1 MTKLFFG
8 IALCASLGASLF
20 AFDVQKDII
29 DRSRTYVGC
38 AYSIGGTQPPEFD
51 CSGFVGYIMRPFV
64 PGLPR
69 LSRDMADSGTP
80 IAKDALEPG
89 DLVFFATT
97 QVSGAISHVALYIGG
112 GSIIHAISDG
122 PERGVRVTPLGAR
135 YWQTHF
141 ASAVR
146 ILPSSAAKPADTVA
160 TPAAT
165 AKPAA
170 SGTKP
175 ATTTKPTANAKPAAT
190 VAKSTTTASKADA
203 SAATA
208 SADAN
213 APKTAPS
220 TATTNASP
228 DTAASAPSPWD
239 TWNGY
244 IRGDY
249 EQWKAQEQK
258 KLEAQEKA
266 YDKNR
271 EKSDFDEWKKA
282 NGE

>member
-1 MTKLFFG
+1 MTKRFLG
-8 IALCASLGASLF
+8 IALCAFLGASLF
-20 AFDVQKDII
+20 ALDVQKDII

-38 AYSIGGTQPPEFD
+38 AYSTGGTRPPEFD
-51 CSGFVGYIMRPFV
+51 CSGFVGYILRPFV

-97 QVSGAISHVALYIGG
+97 QVPGAISHVALYIGG

-122 PERGVRVTPLGAR
+122 PERGIHVTPLGAR

-146 ILPSSAAKPADTVA
+146 VLPPSASASGETASAAPAKTA
-160 TPAAT
+160 SAQSAAPAPKSAAT
-165 AKPAA
+165 TP
-170 SGTKP
+170 
-175 ATTTKPTANAKPAAT
+175 KPAAT
-190 VAKSTTTASKADA
+190 TAKSS
-203 SAATA
+203 ATA
-208 SADAN
+208 PKSGAA
-213 APKTAPS
+213 APKPATADTSPS
-220 TATTNASP
+220 PAKPAVP
-228 DTAASAPSPWD
+228 APKGAPETAASAPSPWD

-249 EQWKAQEQK
+249 EQWKAQEQR

-266 YDKNR
+266 YDKNK

>member
-146 ILPSSAAKPADTVA
+146 VLPASAAKPSSTVTQPTA
-160 TPAAT
+160 TGAKPNTTSTKPAANDKPAATSTKPAAT
-165 AKPAA
+165 A
-170 SGTKP
+170 
-175 ATTTKPTANAKPAAT
+175 
-190 VAKSTTTASKADA
+190 AKSDA
-203 SAATA
+203 SASTA

-213 APKTAPS
+213 ATKTAPS
-220 TATTNASP
+220 TATTPSSP
-228 DTAASAPSPWD
+228 DTASSAPSPWD

-266 YDKNR
+266 YDKNK
-271 EKSDFDEWKKA
+271 EKNDFNEWKKA

>member
-1 MTKLFFG
+1 MAKRFLVILICAFF
-8 IALCASLGASLF
+8 SASLF
-20 AFDVQKDII
+20 ALDVQKDII

-38 AYSIGGTQPPEFD
+38 AYSTGGTRPPEFD

-69 LSRDMADSGTP
+69 LSRDMADSGKP

-97 QVSGAISHVALYIGG
+97 QVPGAISHVALYIGG

-146 ILPSSAAKPADTVA
+146 ILPPSVAASSESAPVSPPAKPA
-160 TPAAT
+160 PE
-165 AKPAA
+165 P
-170 SGTKP
+170 
-175 ATTTKPTANAKPAAT
+175 
-190 VAKSTTTASKADA
+190 
-203 SAATA
+203 
-208 SADAN
+208 
-213 APKTAPS
+213 
-220 TATTNASP
+220 
-228 DTAASAPSPWD
+228 AASAPSPWD
-239 TWNGY
+239 TWDGY

-249 EQWKAQEQK
+249 EQWKAQEQR

-266 YDKNR
+266 YDKNK
-271 EKSDFDEWKKA
+271 EKNDFDEWKKA